1 LAEALL
7 VLLGDA
13 SRRQQMGAAG
23 RARALAQY
31 EAQAVMAQQLELMN
45 QAIARARPC

>member
-7 VLLGDA
+7 ELLGDPQ
-13 SRRQQMGAAG
+13 RRLQMGAAG

-31 EAQAVMAQQLELMN
+31 EAQAVMARQLELVD
-45 QAIARARPC
+45 QAITRACPC